1 MKFEDFLQ
9 TVTQEDLKQ
18 VPERIAIFYFVHTT
32 EYKSMVN
39 DLSRISEKC
48 IIDNEITRFR
58 LSNDYIGN
66 YNFGEYKLYIKSYNY
81 SKKFAEKKIMEY
93 LKGV

>member
-9 TVTQEDLKQ
+9 TVTLEDLKK
-18 VPERIAIFYFVHTT
+18 VPERIAIFYAVNVD

-39 DLSRISEKC
+39 DVSVNSKKFV
-48 IIDNEITRFR
+48 IDNEITKFR

-66 YNFGEYKLYIKSYNY
+66 YNFGEYKLYIKSYNF

-93 LKGV
+93 LKRI

>member
-9 TVTQEDLKQ
+9 TVSQEDLKRI
-18 VPERIAIFYFVHTT
+18 PERIAIFYIVNTS

-39 DLSRISEKC
+39 DLSRLSEKTV
-48 IIDNEITRFR
+48 IDNEITKFR

-66 YNFGEYKLYIKSYNY
+66 YNFGENKVYIKSYNY

>member
-1 MKFEDFLQ
+1 MKFEDFLK
-9 TVTQEDLKQ
+9 TVTQEDLKRI
-18 VPERIAIFYFVHTT
+18 PERIAIFHFVDTS

-39 DLSRISEKC
+39 DLSRLSEKNV
-48 IIDNEITRFR
+48 IDNEITRFR

-66 YNFGEYKLYIKSYNY
+66 YNFGEYKVYIKSYNY